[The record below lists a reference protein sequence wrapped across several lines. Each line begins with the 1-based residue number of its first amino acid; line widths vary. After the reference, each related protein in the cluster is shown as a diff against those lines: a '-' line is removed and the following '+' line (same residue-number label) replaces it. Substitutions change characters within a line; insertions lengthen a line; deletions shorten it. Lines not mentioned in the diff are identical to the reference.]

1 MFLEKEVCNPWVR
14 SSYFLELKF
23 YNFYLIPLT
32 VFVNE
37 MAGEVE
43 LQKTTVF
50 EGAAKTLVG

>member
-1 MFLEKEVCNPWVR
+1 LEKEVCNPWVR

-37 MAGEVE
+37 MTGEVE
-43 LQKTTVF
+43 LQKPTVF
-50 EGAAKTLVG
+50 EGAAKTLGG